1 MLTFDASLRYVVCV
15 EGSAVASS
23 NRYMAALGYVG
34 WVLSDLLAR
43 VSVVDRRTGRVI
55 QTREVIE

>member
-1 MLTFDASLRYVVCV
+1 VITFDASLRYVVCI

-23 NRYMAALGYVG
+23 NRYVVALGFVA
-34 WVLSDLLAR
+34 WVLPDLLAR

-55 QTREVIE
+55 QTREVVT